1 MSKYTLEE
9 KLKKDEEY
17 LAYQHP
23 KAIILNNQDKSKNTI
38 NSQTASTANTFTPSA
53 NYTNAMNMTNSLL
66 SQIATKNPSSNL
78 RNILSQI
85 QNREKF
91 SYDINKDPLFQQ
103 ALNSAKS
110 SGNTAMKDT
119 MGQAAA
125 LTGGYGSSYSTAAGS
140 SAYNNFL
147 NQVYDSAPQYHDRAY
162 QQYQDETNALY
173 NQYAAESELAN
184 LDYQHMLNLYN
195 AYNNM
200 AESIYNKDY
209 TAYQDA
215 LTEKWRQINY
225 EANRDDEN
233 FNRYTENR
241 AYADS
246 RDDIMY
252 DREFN
257 EQAYA
262 DSRDDAMY
270 ARQADYRDYIAGR
283 DDERYYREADYR
295 NYIAGRDDER
305 FDREFSERQFNYS
318 IGDTN
323 NDGVVSPAEQAY
335 LDEVNKASKTTTEK
349 LSNGKDASKMDDYKK
364 NAVNIYNSK
373 GENGLNEYV
382 ANLGLSESEN
392 DEIFE
397 YVLANGEAPLLYQTF
412 TKTIETKNGG
422 GGVDNNDKVKD
433 KNGKIWKLSEL
444 EKALEEEGIPDSTI
458 NALLLELTGLELNN
472 SYTYS

>member
-1 MSKYTLEE
+1 MRNL
-9 KLKKDEEY
+9 
-17 LAYQHP
+17 
-23 KAIILNNQDKSKNTI
+23 LN
-38 NSQTASTANTFTPSA
+38 
-53 NYTNAMNMTNSLL
+53 
-66 SQIATKNPSSNL
+66 
-78 RNILSQI
+78 QI
-85 QNREKF
+85 QQRDKF

-110 SGNTAMKDT
+110 SGSTAMKDT

-125 LTGGYGSSYSTAAGS
+125 LTGGYGSSYATAVGS

-252 DREFN
+252 DREFEEQAYADSRDDIMYDREFN

-270 ARQADYRDYIAGR
+270 AHEADYRD
-283 DDERYYREADYR
+283 
-295 NYIAGRDDER
+295 YIAGRDDER
-305 FDREFSERQFNYS
+305 FDREFSDRQFNYS

-335 LDEVNKASKTTTEK
+335 LDEVSKASKTTTEK
-349 LSNGKDASKMDDYKK
+349 LSNGEGASNMDDYKK
-364 NAVNIYNSK
+364 NALNIYNSK
-373 GENGLNEYV
+373 GANGLNDFV
-382 ANLGLSESEN
+382 AGLRLDESE
-392 DEIFE
+392 EGKIYE
-397 YVLANGEAPLLYQTF
+397 HVRANGKSPLLYLAF
-412 TKTIETKNGG
+412 TKTKETTNGL
-422 GGVDNNDKVKD
+422 GGVDNNDEVKD
-433 KNGKIWKLSEL
+433 ENGKIWKLSEL
-444 EKALEEEGIPDSTI
+444 KKALKEEGVPDSTI
-458 NALLLELTGLELNN
+458 NALLLELTGLGLNN